1 MKYKLFKCDNELH
14 LILANGEIKIISPSD
29 VGAYVLNFDSFN
41 LSGSATKLGES
52 MFERYNGEPLLA
64 LDDSFHLIVYNASFL
79 REIFFDEEAY
89 LKIQAYADKIGKS
102 RIRVFQL
109 CKEGRIPGAIQRG
122 TKWYIPKDAPYPE
135 DARAGRDMSKR
146 YISVEENN

>member
-14 LILANGEIKIISPSD
+14 LILATGEIKIISHEE
-29 VGAYVLNFDSFN
+29 VGAYILNFDSFES
-41 LSGSATKLGES
+41 SGTSTPFAVQ
-52 MFERYNGEPLLA
+52 MFEQYHGEPILA
-64 LDDSFHLIVYNASFL
+64 LDDNSHLIVYNANFL
-79 REIFFDEEAY
+79 REIFFDEKAY

-102 RIRVFQL
+102 RIRILQL

-122 TKWYIPKDAPYPE
+122 TKWYIPKDAPYPD

-146 YISVEENN
+146 YVNTKENN